1 MYYER
6 IPDEEQLF
14 NVGDTAMLGDEKVTV
29 TFVHESYVYYEARP
43 IASYRAYN
51 YSVVNE
57 NGEKSSY
64 VETKDLRKP
73 EP

>member
-14 NVGDTAMLGDEKVTV
+14 NVGDTALLGEEKVTV

-43 IASYRAYN
+43 IAMYRAFN
-51 YSVVNE
+51 YSVVDE
-57 NGEKSSY
+57 VGKKRY
-64 VETKDLRKP
+64 VETKDLRV
-73 EP
+73 ED